1 MQRRKEDKQGG
12 KGRETKSCLEFMSLD
27 RTSQDNVK
35 QWRTALLSS
44 IFFCLVAFNFSVK
57 NKYYD
62 AT

>member
-1 MQRRKEDKQGG
+1 
-12 KGRETKSCLEFMSLD
+12 MSLD
-27 RTSQDNVK
+27 KTYQDNVK